1 LSKPLSDRFQTTQ
14 LSLIDR
20 LGDLDDRDAWTTFI
34 EIYHP
39 AILASL
45 RRRGLQDSDADDVA
59 QKVLMS
65 VARSLAARPHDPNV
79 AMFRT
84 WLQTIIKNAASNAI
98 QRQPKDRAVG
108 GEAADAFQ
116 NLVEPYQNSV
126 WDDLDYRRSLLEK
139 AAQRIQ
145 NDYTPDVWTAFW
157 RTAILGESIEDVAAS
172 QGKSVGSI
180 YAARSR
186 VIKRL
191 RDEVQKVEEEIDGLA

>member
-1 LSKPLSDRFQTTQ
+1 MSDRFQTTQ

-20 LGDLDDRDAWTTFI
+20 LGDLEDQDAWTTFI

-39 AILASL
+39 AIIASL
-45 RRRGLQDSDADDVA
+45 RRRGLQDPDAEDVA

-65 VARSLAARPHDPNV
+65 VARSLATRPHDPNV

-108 GEAADAFQ
+108 GETVDAFQ
-116 NLVEPYQNSV
+116 NLADPDHNSV

-139 AAQRIQ
+139 ASQRIQ
-145 NDYTPDVWTAFW
+145 SDYTPDVWAAFW
-157 RTAILGESIEDVAAS
+157 RTAILGESIEDVAVS
-172 QGKSVGSI
+172 LGKSVGSI

>member
-1 LSKPLSDRFQTTQ
+1 MSDRFQTTH

-20 LGDLDDRDAWTTFI
+20 LGNLEDRDAWTTFI

-65 VARSLAARPHDPNV
+65 VAKSLAARPHDPNV

-84 WLQTIIKNAASNAI
+84 WLQTIIKNAASNALH
-98 QRQPKDRAVG
+98 RQPKDRGVG
-108 GEAADAFQ
+108 GEQAEVFQ
-116 NLVEPYQNSV
+116 NIADPNHESV
-126 WDDLDYRRSLLEK
+126 WDDLDYRKSLLEK
-139 AAQRIQ
+139 AAERIQ
-145 NDYTPDVWTAFW
+145 TDYAPEVWMAFW
-157 RTAILGESIEDVAAS
+157 RTAILGEPIEEVAVSLA
-172 QGKSVGSI
+172 KSTGSI

-191 RDEVQKVEEEIDGLA
+191 REEVQKVEEEINRLA